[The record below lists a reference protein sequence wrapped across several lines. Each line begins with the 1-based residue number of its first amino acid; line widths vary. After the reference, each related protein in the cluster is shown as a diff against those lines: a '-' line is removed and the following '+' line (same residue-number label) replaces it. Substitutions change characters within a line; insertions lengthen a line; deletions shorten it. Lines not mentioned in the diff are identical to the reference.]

1 MNKHK
6 DVEHFKKITSDKKK
20 RSYSKEEKTT
30 ERQIDLKWNYQA
42 IINNE
47 NKWHRE
53 YNSEQKY
60 QE

>member
-6 DVEHFKKITSDKKK
+6 DVEHFKGITSDKRK
-20 RSYSKEEKTT
+20 RSYSKEGKKT
-30 ERQIDLKWNYQA
+30 ERQIDVKLNYRGTV
-42 IINNE
+42 NNQK
-47 NKWHRE
+47 KWHRE